1 MGVNQCRRGGC
12 ASRGGAAARQR
23 VVRST
28 VLAAALVALGVS
40 LAPLAWAQLNQD
52 ANTSTEG
59 TQFVAPPQPAAPKPP
74 APPAPPTPPAVPPPP
89 PPPPAQAMAAP
100 PPAPQ
105 GPPPRYPSVVIL
117 LDTSDSMLDKSP
129 GKDISHL
136 DEARNAIAEVIRGMS
151 PETRVQ
157 VWHFN
162 SRLYPIQV
170 GRARPGTFTPVG
182 EVKQRDELIAK
193 LRTIRTSG
201 LTNLYESLVKALDF
215 FSVPADQPLYKSGQ
229 RFPVLVVVSDGED
242 SGKSSVTLDQVLG
255 AKLTHPLVTVNAIGF
270 TVSKDDVWFK
280 TLCQIASRP
289 EGCATADDQ
298 AQLNRL
304 LEGFYRPAVAAR

>member
-1 MGVNQCRRGGC
+1 
-12 ASRGGAAARQR
+12 
-23 VVRST
+23 
-28 VLAAALVALGVS
+28 
-40 LAPLAWAQLNQD
+40 
-52 ANTSTEG
+52 
-59 TQFVAPPQPAAPKPP
+59 
-74 APPAPPTPPAVPPPP
+74 
-89 PPPPAQAMAAP
+89 
-100 PPAPQ
+100 
-105 GPPPRYPSVVIL
+105 VIL

-129 GKDISHL
+129 GKDLSHL

-162 SRLYPIQV
+162 SRMYPISV
-170 GRARPGTFTPVG
+170 GNARPGTFTPVG
-182 EVKQRDELIAK
+182 DVKRRDELLAK

-201 LTNLYESLVKALDF
+201 LTNLYESLVKALEF

-242 SGKSSVTLDQVLG
+242 SGKSRVTLDQVLA

-280 TLCQIASRP
+280 TLCEIATRP

-298 AQLNRL
+298 AQLNRI
-304 LEGFYRPAVAAR
+304 LEGFYRPAVASR